1 MESKWLITLTDG
13 SFANPF
19 GHFSLIFFFF
29 LHVSRFCFLR
39 LFFSFTWRFYFSNT
53 RLFPGFVL
61 SVISFVFFFFVFPS
75 IFYFILYIS
84 SFSFNFRFLGLKRKT
99 YVSTFVRP
107 WVLHELVLAS
117 KLASPTSL
125 DGEVCIDWTLFT
137 LVQRKSK
144 SNNQEKNLLTNTR
157 QTGRCV
163 IHFYCFAGYL
173 KPENR
178 L

>member
-61 SVISFVFFFFVFPS
+61 SVISFVFFFLCFSVYLL
-75 IFYFILYIS
+75 FYFIYLIFLIQL
-84 SFSFNFRFLGLKRKT
+84 SFSWTKEKDWCKHIRSSVGTSRTGSCVKISFAHLARWGGMYWLNSVYF
-99 YVSTFVRP
+99 STT
-107 WVLHELVLAS
+107 
-117 KLASPTSL
+117 KKQ
-125 DGEVCIDWTLFT
+125 I
-137 LVQRKSK
+137 
-144 SNNQEKNLLTNTR
+144 
-157 QTGRCV
+157 
-163 IHFYCFAGYL
+163 
-173 KPENR
+173 
-178 L
+178 